1 MHRYLNPEIEE
12 NFGQWLT
19 KRRRTWRR
27 RLFPVYRR
35 MEEFGLEEFGL
46 KNAGDDGNE
55 DGEDV
60 TGNVGEEDGA
70 AAAIT
75 TRNDF
80 WTLQGYASFDAWQA
94 ARKAGWASTYS
105 WHRAKRR
112 KIEQSL
118 LEDTVVGLPSHGAG
132 CSADE
137 FDRWLGVRKNQW
149 RLLTRKRQ
157 RQRAE
162 EVAEQS
168 AAMMVVVGTR
178 TTKKPRSNSSE
189 SHGDSST
196 GSASISSSPRHGLKS
211 PNSVLHSVIPRPSR
225 LPLAPPPGRSTSTE
239 IRLIDSIIEEEERK
253 RQKLAERDP
262 LDIRFIF
269 DSSLGC
275 PDDAVLNIFNF
286 LPMSMHWTFLCVS
299 HTTSMQIR
307 QREYLWKT
315 ICPSRWNLPRRPRV
329 PWYKLYLTKIR
340 TEEET
345 ARKQSDEVLLK
356 AAPMIFKA
364 DKLNQI
370 QKLIKA
376 SRKKFEFDVNYC
388 SGVVCER
395 NSLLNLAVIN
405 RRHKIA
411 KWLLEECGANV
422 ETVDRGNFSPL
433 LNAAWNGDR
442 SMVRYLLIR
451 GANRKLIGKYH
462 SSGGICP
469 VDFQGHNAEGWARE
483 RGHTAVADLI
493 RLGL

>member
-46 KNAGDDGNE
+46 KNAGDE
-55 DGEDV
+55 DGEGGIADEDES
-60 TGNVGEEDGA
+60 GESGA
-70 AAAIT
+70 AT

-80 WTLQGYASFDAWQA
+80 WTLQGYASFDAWHA
-94 ARKAGWASTYS
+94 ARKAGWASNYS

-118 LEDTVVGLPSHGAG
+118 LEDTVVCLPSHGTG

-137 FDRWLGVRKNQW
+137 FDRWLDVRKNQW
-149 RLLTRKRQ
+149 RLATRKRQ

-162 EVAEQS
+162 EETEQS
-168 AAMMVVVGTR
+168 AVMMVVVGKKTA
-178 TTKKPRSNSSE
+178 TKKRSNSSE

-196 GSASISSSPRHGLKS
+196 GAVSISSSPRHGLKS
-211 PNSVLHSVIPRPSR
+211 PNSVLHSVVPRPSR

-253 RQKLAERDP
+253 RQILAERDP

-275 PDDAVLNIFNF
+275 PDDAVLNIFTF
-286 LPMSMHWTFLCVS
+286 LPISMHWTFLCVS

-329 PWYKLYLTKIR
+329 PWFKLYLTKIR
-340 TEEET
+340 TEETT

-356 AAPMIFKA
+356 AAPLIFKA

-376 SRKKFEFDVNYC
+376 SRKKFEFNVSYT

-411 KWLLEECGANV
+411 KWLLEECGANI